1 MWRARPETLPESG
14 RYDDR
19 EFERRDCLA
28 RPITHVPGRSG
39 WCAPGVT
46 RSLRIRAGVPKIR
59 LSALTY
65 QFQYHEIR
73 KYTFVI
79 S

>member
-39 WCAPGVT
+39 GALLG
-46 RSLRIRAGVPKIR
+46 SLDRCE
-59 LSALTY
+59 SAL
-65 QFQYHEIR
+65 ECR
-73 KYTFVI
+73 KFAI
-79 S
+79 SINLSISVS